1 MGAFGTLLRREL
13 AVYLW
18 SITGWVVMA
27 AVAFLIGLSFV
38 DLLVAVQQAPL
49 PVHVTEVFYQTPY
62 FWMILLL
69 SGPVITMRLFA
80 QEKAAGTYETLM
92 TSPVRDGTVVLA
104 KFTAAMVFY
113 LILWLPL
120 LGSVIL
126 IRSWT
131 GDTRALEWPVLASTY
146 LGIALLGLL
155 FVSMGCFAS
164 ALTRSQTVAAM
175 VTGLLGVSL
184 FLLGFAVPAP
194 GSEGPW
200 WARVL
205 GLFTLVDHMRDFTRG
220 IVDLRPVVLYAS
232 LSAGFLYL
240 TMRVVESRHWK

>member
-13 AVYLW
+13 ATYLW
-18 SITGWVVMA
+18 SLTGWVVMA

-38 DLLVAVQQAPL
+38 DLLLAVQQAPL

-80 QEKAAGTYETLM
+80 QEKASGTYETLM
-92 TSPVRDGTVVLA
+92 TSPVRDGTVVMA

-113 LILWLPL
+113 LMVWLPL
-120 LGSVIL
+120 LGCVVL

-131 GDTRALEWPVLASTY
+131 GEAHALQWPLLASTY
-146 LGIALLGLL
+146 LGISLLGLL

-175 VTGLLGVSL
+175 VAGLLGVSL
-184 FLLGFAVPAP
+184 FLLGFAVPAQ
-194 GSEGPW
+194 GAEGPW
-200 WARVL
+200 WTRVA
-205 GLFTLVDHMRDFTRG
+205 GLFTLVEHMRDFTRG
-220 IVDLRPVVLYAS
+220 VVDSRPVVLYTS
-232 LSAGFLYL
+232 LSAAFLYL
-240 TMRVVESRHWK
+240 TLRVVESRHWR